1 MLYEAL
7 LSFPN
12 PDIYDMWII
21 AKPAPKNTHCS
32 TGTISTIMQT
42 DSSLHEWETGT
53 SAKSSQKIWS
63 TMASDQKRDETTT
76 FVKHVLVYSDVSC
89 SVRLYQVRT

>member
-1 MLYEAL
+1 MLYQAL

-32 TGTISTIMQT
+32 TGTISTKMQT
-42 DSSLHEWETGT
+42 DSSLQDWETDKMPK
-53 SAKSSQKIWS
+53 AV
-63 TMASDQKRDETTT
+63 KRYGAPWHQIKKEM
-76 FVKHVLVYSDVSC
+76 KPLHL
-89 SVRLYQVRT
+89 